1 MSREADSAL
10 QLRILQVGFVL
21 AFIAAVLYAVRG
33 MMFGS
38 YRTTKLVAGSMMVLA
53 GVLAADKNYL
63 LICPILSMY
72 PLKIPGTPFN
82 GAELGAIL
90 CVGICFVRVALRKER
105 LSSFRPQVLLALPY
119 FLWVALAFL
128 RNPVGLAMFGSSA
141 IGGRYYFDI
150 TLGFIVLMTFSRFSL
165 SERQCKILF
174 YCLFAMSFLQV
185 YTTWRSMRGG
195 EVMDEMALLFGNR
208 AQKYYLDPVVFAV
221 LLLLCRHS
229 LSDIL
234 STPWRFLFVGAL
246 TGCVVYSGRRTYTG
260 YAFLAPFFLM
270 FLRGK
275 ERVVTL
281 LCAGIGLVFLLLV
294 AAGQGR
300 VYNLPRS
307 IQRAL
312 SPLPGKW
319 NVEFENLGMHDLF
332 RDEMKRRA
340 KEEIAESPF
349 FGHGG
354 LQLELEEAMWVNAR
368 AKRAGTR
375 ATGLGSMQYSRNWH
389 NKFWGMSADFG
400 LPAGIFWYLFSIG
413 AGLFI
418 WRHRFFA
425 REGDYRSAM
434 ILYYS
439 LMLFYDLV
447 FTMGGSASTPFLR
460 WPQFAFLLALL
471 NPASEPSDTAPGLVA
486 SDVRPV

>member
-10 QLRILQVGFVL
+10 QLRILQIGFVL
-21 AFIAAVLYAVRG
+21 AFLVAVLYAVRG

-38 YRTTKLVAGSMMVLA
+38 YRTTKLVAAGILLLA
-53 GVLAADKNYL
+53 GVLASDKNYI
-63 LICPILSMY
+63 LICPVLSMY

-90 CVGICFVRVALRKER
+90 CVGVCFVRLALRQDR
-105 LSSFRPQVLLALPY
+105 LSTFRSPALLALPY
-119 FLWVALAFL
+119 FAWVAIAYIQ
-128 RNPVGLAMFGSSA
+128 NPVGFAMFGASS
-141 IGGRYYFDI
+141 IGARYYFDI
-150 TLGFIVLMTFSRFSL
+150 TLGFILLFTFSRFSL

-195 EVMDEMALLFGNR
+195 EVMDEMALLFGNG

-234 STPWRFLFVGAL
+234 STPWRFLLVGAL
-246 TGCVVYSGRRTYTG
+246 TGLVVYSGRRTYTG
-260 YAFLAPFFLM
+260 YVFLAPFFLM
-270 FLRGK
+270 LLRGK
-275 ERVVTL
+275 EKVVTL
-281 LCAGIGLVFLLLV
+281 LCAGIGLAFLLLV

-300 VYNLPRS
+300 VYTLPKS

-319 NVEFENLGMHDLF
+319 DVRFENLGTKDLF
-332 RDEMKRRA
+332 REKMKQIA
-340 KEEIAESPF
+340 KEKVAENPL
-349 FGHGG
+349 FGEGG
-354 LQLELEEAMWVNAR
+354 LRMEFEEMNWIHAQY
-368 AKRAGTR
+368 TR
-375 ATGLGSMQYSRNWH
+375 TRGESGMVTSRNWH

-400 LPAGIFWYLFSIG
+400 LPAGVFWYLFSIG
-413 AGLFI
+413 VGLFI
-418 WRHRFFA
+418 WKHRFFS
-425 REGDYRSAM
+425 RSGDYRSAL

-439 LMLFYDLV
+439 LLLFYDLV

-460 WPQFAFLLALL
+460 WPQFAYLLALL
-471 NPASEPSDTAPGLVA
+471 NPSPDRQNRPLGPSDFEALPA
-486 SDVRPV
+486 